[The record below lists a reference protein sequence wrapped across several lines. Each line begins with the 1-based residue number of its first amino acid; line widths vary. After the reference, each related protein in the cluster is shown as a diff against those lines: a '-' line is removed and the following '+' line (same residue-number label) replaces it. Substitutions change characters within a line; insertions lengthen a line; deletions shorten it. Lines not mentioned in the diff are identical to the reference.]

1 MSFITFSLSL
11 LLLSLFCNSGLKV
24 LIQEGFQ
31 PIVELHVTRGLSTRI
46 LGRHLAAGLAAQPVI
61 RVVPVAAI
69 VPFTEHF
76 QFLSLGIIAEAEV
89 LI

>member
-1 MSFITFSLSL
+1 MSFITLSLSL
-11 LLLSLFCNSGLKV
+11 LLLPLFCNSGLKV

-61 RVVPVAAI
+61 RVVPVTAV
-69 VPFTEHF
+69 VPLSEHF
-76 QFLSLGIIAEAEV
+76 QFLSFGVIAEGEV
-89 LI
+89 LV